1 MARNNKPSS
10 YRPNIYYD
18 YVLSHYK
25 NIYHQAANTYFSKNT
40 MDYDSK
46 ILKSHLEP
54 NDYYKNQY
62 IIAFHPD
69 KIFVMLP
76 HISHHELY
84 EDENLSDYSRD
95 HIVEWGLFFEF
106 DLKTKVLRSNVENA
120 KVLMVNKFF
129 LIVSRTIKYFSKN
142 KPSDSFLKSYEMT
155 KDDVYLITALAYLRS
170 FNENDLRDALEFS
183 DIIYYFD
190 DKYQFKPSGK
200 YIDIYGHEF
209 NERFLILDELRA
221 MSSSIFRRIQTFE
234 NKRDKLYL
242 GDFDI
247 SNVGTLSDQ
256 MESYLKN
263 ILLYD
268 ITSSG
273 FYIDPTVFTAPYI
286 FVFAK
291 GRKFEFFHPFKTSL
305 TRDKNKSFN
314 KTVLLAPYLIP
325 NYYTSFDQCVNE
337 ANTIKNTSI
346 LSLAD
351 KKSELEK
358 NIFNGISI
366 YRKFGEQLKEEKEM
380 FQTRHLAFKE
390 IINQTIDTFQSE
402 IERLS
407 KSNSG

>member
-120 KVLMVNKFF
+120 KALMVNKFF

-155 KDDVYLITALAYLRS
+155 KDDVYLITPLAYLRS

-221 MSSSIFRRIQTFE
+221 MSSSIFRRIQAFE

-268 ITSSG
+268 ITSSS

-305 TRDKNKSFN
+305 TRDKDKSFN
-314 KTVLLAPYLIP
+314 KTVLWAPYLIP

-337 ANTIKNTSI
+337 ANTIKDTSI

>member
-40 MDYDSK
+40 IPYDSK

-54 NDYYKNQY
+54 NDYYKYQY
-62 IIAFHPD
+62 IVTFHPE
-69 KIFVMLP
+69 KIFVLLP
-76 HISHHELY
+76 HISHHEFY
-84 EDENLSDYSRD
+84 EDETLSDYSRA
-95 HIVEWGLFFEF
+95 HIDEWGLFFEF
-106 DLKTKVLRSNVENA
+106 DLKTKVLRSNVENIKA
-120 KVLMVNKFF
+120 LSANKFF
-129 LIVSRTIKYFSKN
+129 KIVSSTIKYFSKN
-142 KPSDSFLKSYEMT
+142 TPSDNFLNEYELT
-155 KDDVYLITALAYLRS
+155 KDDVNLMASLAYLRS
-170 FNENDLRDALEFS
+170 LAEKDLREALEFS

-200 YIDIYGHEF
+200 YMDIYGHEF

-221 MSSSIFRRIQTFE
+221 MSSSIFIRSPAFE
-234 NKRDKLYL
+234 DERDKLYL
-242 GDFDI
+242 GDLDI

-305 TRDKNKSFN
+305 TRDKDKSFN

-366 YRKFGEQLKEEKEM
+366 YRKFGEQLKEEKAM

-407 KSNSG
+407 KSNSD

>member
-1 MARNNKPSS
+1 MATNDKPSS

-25 NIYHQAANTYFSKNT
+25 NAYHQAANTYFSKNE
-40 MDYDSK
+40 MVYDSK
-46 ILKSHLEP
+46 ILKSSLEP
-54 NDYYKNQY
+54 NNYYKYQY
-62 IIAFHPD
+62 IVSFHPD

-84 EDENLSDYSRD
+84 EDETLSDYSRD
-95 HIVEWGLFFEF
+95 HIDEWGLFFEF
-106 DLKTKVLRSNVENA
+106 DLKTKVLRSNVENVKA
-120 KVLMVNKFF
+120 LRANKFF
-129 LIVSRTIKYFSKN
+129 RIVSTTIKYFSKN
-142 KPSDSFLKSYEMT
+142 KPSDSFLKDYDLT
-155 KDDVYLITALAYLRS
+155 KDDVYLMTSLAHLRAL
-170 FNENDLRDALEFS
+170 NENDLRDALAFS

-209 NERFLILDELRA
+209 NEHFLILGELSN
-221 MSSSIFRRIQTFE
+221 MSPSIFRHIPAFE
-234 NKRDKLYL
+234 NERDKLYL
-242 GDFDI
+242 GDLDI

-268 ITSSG
+268 ITSSS

-286 FVFAK
+286 FVFVK
-291 GRKFEFFHPFKTSL
+291 GRKFEFFHPFKTRF
-305 TRDKNKSFN
+305 TRDKEKSFH
-314 KTVLLAPYLIP
+314 KTVLWAPYLLP
-325 NYYTSFDQCVNE
+325 NYYTSFYKCVNE

-351 KKSELEK
+351 KKSKLEK

-390 IINQTIDTFQSE
+390 IINQTIDIFQAE

-407 KSNSG
+407 KTNPD

>member
-120 KVLMVNKFF
+120 KALMVNKFF

-234 NKRDKLYL
+234 NKRDELYL

>member
-25 NIYHQAANTYFSKNT
+25 NIYQQAANTYFSKNT

-120 KVLMVNKFF
+120 KALMVNKFF

-155 KDDVYLITALAYLRS
+155 KDDVYLITTLAYLRS

-234 NKRDKLYL
+234 NKRDELYL

-337 ANTIKNTSI
+337 ANTIKNSSI

>member
-25 NIYHQAANTYFSKNT
+25 NIYQQAANTYFSKNT

-120 KVLMVNKFF
+120 KALMVNKFF

-234 NKRDKLYL
+234 NKRDELYL

-337 ANTIKNTSI
+337 ANTIKNSSI